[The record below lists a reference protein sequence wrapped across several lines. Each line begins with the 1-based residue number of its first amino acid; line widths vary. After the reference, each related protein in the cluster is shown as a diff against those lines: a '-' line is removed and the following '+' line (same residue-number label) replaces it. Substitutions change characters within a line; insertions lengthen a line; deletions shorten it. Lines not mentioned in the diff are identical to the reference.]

1 MTTDFYSRDRNKAFD
16 ELKEELYD
24 RLNRVRE
31 MLTWPS
37 QGEYDDARSDRLV
50 NEEIWLTMVLDK
62 IERS

>member
-1 MTTDFYSRDRNKAFD
+1 MTDFFPRDREKAFD
-16 ELKEELYD
+16 ELKEELYA
-24 RLNRVRE
+24 RLNCVRE

-50 NEEIWLTMVLDK
+50 NEEMWLSLMLDK